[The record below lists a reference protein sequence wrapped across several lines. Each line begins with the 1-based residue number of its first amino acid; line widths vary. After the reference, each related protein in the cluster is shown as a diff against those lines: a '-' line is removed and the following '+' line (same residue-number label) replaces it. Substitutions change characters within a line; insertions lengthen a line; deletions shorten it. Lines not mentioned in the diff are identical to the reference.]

1 MTNKNYDGLNEVT
14 CRIVETGEIVSVPK
28 TSISITLDFSEP
40 YEILSWGKPG
50 QMLFITVRNLSPVKI
65 PDRFLDQFSAKSIL
79 SNADLRNTDLSNLDL
94 TNIPKAVNLFNNSKL
109 PASVGKINVSGR
121 EDFREFFRYSSG
133 DIDLSELDV
142 SSATN
147 MWKMFSGFSGKI
159 NGIENW
165 PVGNVSNF
173 DGMFEDCD
181 AINLDLSNWPIDHY
195 NGIPLDFDKGAVNWE
210 LPRPKW
216 AIEDEEDPGPGY
228 IKCKNSK
235 QIIKYV
241 KIEERMSFG
250 DIVEILDWGL
260 YDGMIKQPFRYGGT
274 LSLERV
280 PNEAPQWT
288 NSIAHLFELTRYEF
302 EEIDD
307 WDVSHIE
314 DFSNSFASSAKKGG
328 LENWN
333 VVNGKNFENMFY
345 RSDYNGNNGGWN
357 MTNAE
362 NLNGMYFL
370 NQRYNQDLS
379 GWYVLNFQTEPTN
392 FSVGASSWILPKPI
406 WGTKGSHTETE
417 KPIDPEVPE
426 GEPSTPPTEEKPE
439 EPGNGGE
446 SESNPTDPETP
457 PTDPEE
463 PGDGESEVP
472 TDPEP
477 ENPTETD
484 PENPEEPG
492 EIDPPSKP
500 NEDEDKPSVSVD
512 DSLCPCNG
520 NIIISFPV
528 DKGDVLIDFKAE
540 LRISCF
546 EAQPD
551 VMEPVKKED

>member
-1 MTNKNYDGLNEVT
+1 MTSKNYDELNEIT
-14 CRIVETGEIVSVPK
+14 CRMVDSGEIVSVPK

-94 TNIPKAVNLFNNSKL
+94 TNIPEAVNLFNNSKL

-216 AIEDEEDPGPGY
+216 TIEDEEDPGPGY

-235 QIIKYV
+235 QTIKYV
-241 KIEERMSFG
+241 KIEEGMSFG

-333 VVNGKNFENMFY
+333 VVNGKNFENMFF
-345 RSDYNGNNGGWN
+345 RSNYNGNNSEWN
-357 MTNAE
+357 MVSAE

-370 NQRYNQDLS
+370 ASRYNQDLS
-379 GWYVLNFQTEPTN
+379 GWYVVNFSSEPTN
-392 FSVGASSWILPKPI
+392 FSTGASSWKLPKPV
-406 WGTKGSHTETE
+406 WGTEGSHPGAE
-417 KPIDPEVPE
+417 KPTDPESPE
-426 GEPSTPPTEEKPE
+426 EKPEEPSTPPTEEKPPVEGEGEKPPVDPEGPEEKPE
-439 EPGNGGE
+439 EPSTPPE
-446 SESNPTDPETP
+446 EKPEKPTDPEGPEVTP
-457 PTDPEE
+457 PEGGGNGE
-463 PGDGESEVP
+463 KPG
-472 TDPEP
+472 
-477 ENPTETD
+477 N
-484 PENPEEPG
+484 
-492 EIDPPSKP
+492 
-500 NEDEDKPSVSVD
+500 DKPTITVD

-540 LRISCF
+540 LKISCF